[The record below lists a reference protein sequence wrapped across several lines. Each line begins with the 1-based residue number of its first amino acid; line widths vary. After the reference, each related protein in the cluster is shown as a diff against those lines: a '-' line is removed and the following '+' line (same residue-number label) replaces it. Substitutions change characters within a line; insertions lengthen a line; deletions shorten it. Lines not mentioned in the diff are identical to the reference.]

1 MPQQVQRIGGQLL
14 AANLQRELADLAFD
28 TDLLVIKRD
37 GTLGIN
43 TTTTPRNLTINGT
56 LRTTSG
62 NTDPDIIFGNSI
74 TVGDLTLSTTG
85 ATAPTG
91 NITIES
97 THADGKILAGGLGSL
112 NFAVKA
118 NGAIEALNT
127 NGSVGFRSTYLA
139 GQTEAWNNDGNY
151 GDYWYPGSKNSA
163 TAPDNDGDRLYAEA
177 QALAT
182 RGAPFTQDELN
193 VFDWDEDGDVQAD
206 DVLKTLTL
214 NSQFTNGQYF
224 PASRTLADHPNTA
237 ALKAHILANYPDS
250 YPRQLQ
256 LQTGGTLNVTGNV
269 HATGNITYGGN
280 TLTIGDDSTDSAR
293 FLAEF
298 KNDLIPDQDLTYTLG
313 RDDDST
319 GPDEGKRFS
328 LYAASLETN
337 YLNVV
342 DIVYQG
348 INLTKNVNNI
358 FVSAG
363 NGNDL
368 NRGTHP
374 GGPFAT
380 IEKALSVATPDTMIY
395 IYPGQYQENFP
406 LNVPVGVNILGDS
419 LRSVEIYPTTATQS
433 NDAFLIQGETSIEN
447 ITLKDFFYD
456 SVNDTGYGFRFANN
470 ADILQRSPYIRNCT
484 VITKGSTTSASDPR
498 GFASGD
504 AGKGALVDGSSV
516 SQQSPRASMLFYGVT
531 FITPGVDALTM
542 RDGVRVEWLNSF
554 SYFANHGI
562 LIEQGTT
569 GNLLPDSTR
578 IFGGELRSIASAAV
592 YGNYGI
598 KADGADTLAYLINSN
613 FAYIGA
619 GKDVTN
625 DDSITIQAN
634 EIVKANNGKVYFTSQ
649 DHEGNF
655 RVGDLF
661 NVDQKNGRTS
671 FDIESIFASNSVV
684 RILTDTNEVFIN
696 SERLSL
702 DNIIVTGNTIFST
715 LSDLN
720 FKANGTEINLNAD
733 VNVSGNIDVTGNGVI
748 NGSVISLG
756 DQPSDTVDFNTPFS
770 QNLEPGSSDGN
781 VLGTEAL
788 AWRDGYGSA
797 VSVNDIRITPTQIT
811 TTVSNSNLELRANGT
826 GNVEFENI
834 QIKDN
839 KLIGK
844 FSQAGKFTII
854 ETDETVIDIFT
865 NFESLKQY
873 FPYAIIWN
881 DIPIFATANVSR
893 DALFH
898 TANLIAGY
906 FDNDY
911 DGIVD
916 NSTVYA
922 EFADGLKGIAIYSD
936 TADEN
941 AITTALGNWKLR
953 TTSVYENEMNSF
965 LGDSINGN
973 RDVTLERLLRYF
985 IIEKGYTQA
994 YSDLGVSRPTDITD
1008 AMDIARGGYQ
1018 AGGLPGYS
1026 YPPFAWYT
1034 DPIGLQYNEL
1044 VYEYL
1049 YLSISSY
1056 AGSQAWRSADSTL
1069 TDKWTTYT
1077 RALLEATD
1085 TTIVPI
1091 VESTT
1096 YNFPLTQPVLD
1107 YWTQVTNTIGGTE
1120 RDLDIS
1126 VTDSLKVNATSHIN
1140 LSKGTNAQRPNTT
1153 GAVRYNTTYDSFE
1166 GVVGGGAVSLA
1177 GIFDTDRDTFLDLSN
1192 NQYQFTTA
1200 NTTNHILNGTLL
1212 ESTGFSS
1219 NNKFFIDG
1227 NTVSSVSD
1235 GQHVTL
1241 RSNGTGTTN
1250 IETLEFKN
1258 SILEDTTNAPVFSFN
1273 LTNTNGEAY
1282 LKIDNVNGIVTP
1294 YGTNAQRP
1302 VNPEIGHT
1310 RYSSENG
1317 YLETYNGTQWINA
1330 AGQVEAIL
1338 EDDVSDLSFLWNLIL
1353 D

>member
-1 MPQQVQRIGGQLL
+1 MAQQVQRIGGQLL

-37 GTLGIN
+37 GTLGVN
-43 TTTTPRNLTINGT
+43 TTTTPRNLTVNGT

-62 NTDPDIIFGNSI
+62 STDPDIIFGNSI
-74 TVGDLTLSTTG
+74 TVGDLTVSTTG

-97 THADGKILAGGLGSL
+97 THADGFISAGGLGSL

-127 NGSVGFRSTYLA
+127 NGSLGFRSTYVA

-151 GDYWYPGSKNSA
+151 GDFWYPGPKNSA
-163 TAPDNDGDRLYAEA
+163 SAPDNDGDRLYQEA
-177 QALAT
+177 QSIAT
-182 RGAPFTQDELN
+182 RGAPFSSQELEI
-193 VFDWDEDGDVQAD
+193 FDWDQDGDIQAD

-237 ALKAHILANYPDS
+237 ALKAYILANYPNS
-250 YPRQLQ
+250 YPRELQ
-256 LQTGGTLNVTGNV
+256 LQTGGTLNVTGDV
-269 HATGNITYGGN
+269 HTTGNITYGG
-280 TLTIGDDSTDSAR
+280 TTITVGDDSTDSAR
-293 FLAEF
+293 FFAEF
-298 KNDLIPDQDLTYTLG
+298 TNPLVPDQDLTYNIG

-319 GPDEGKRFS
+319 GPEPGKRFS
-328 LYAASLETN
+328 LYANTLETN
-337 YLNVV
+337 YLNAV

-348 INLTKNVNNI
+348 VRLTKNVQNI
-358 FVSAG
+358 YVSKL

-380 IEKALSVATPDTMIY
+380 IEKALSVATPDTI
-395 IYPGQYQENFP
+395 INVYPGQYQESFP
-406 LNVPVGVNILGDS
+406 LTVPAGVNIQGDS
-419 LRSVEIYPTTATQS
+419 IRSVEIYPTTATQS
-433 NDAFLIQGETSIEN
+433 NDAFLIEGETSIEN
-447 ITLKDFFYD
+447 ITIKDYFYD
-456 SVNDTGYGFRFANN
+456 SVNDTGYGFRFRPNAN
-470 ADILQRSPYIRNCT
+470 ILSRSPYIRNCT
-484 VITKGSTTSASDPR
+484 VITKGTTTTADDPR

-562 LIEQGTT
+562 LLEQGTT

-613 FAYIGA
+613 FAYIGT

-625 DDSITIQAN
+625 DNTLAN
-634 EIVKANNGKVYFTSQ
+634 DENNIVKVNNGKVYYTTQ
-649 DHEGNF
+649 DHKGNF
-655 RVGDLF
+655 NVGDLF
-661 NVDQKNGRTS
+661 SVDQKNGRTT

-684 RILTDTNEVFIN
+684 RILTDTNEVYID

-702 DNIIVTGNTIFST
+702 DNIIVSGNTIFSS
-715 LSDLN
+715 LADLN
-720 FKANGTEINLNAD
+720 FKAQTTEININSNA
-733 VNVSGNIDVTGNGVI
+733 NVTGNVDVTGNGVI
-748 NGSVISLG
+748 NGSVISIG
-756 DQPSDTVDFNTPFS
+756 DDPSDTIDFNTPFS
-770 QNLEPGSSDGN
+770 QDLLPGSSDGN
-781 VLGTEAL
+781 VLGTETL

-797 VSVNDIRITPTQIT
+797 VNVNDIRITPTTIT
-811 TTVSNSNLELRANGT
+811 TTVSNNNLELRANGT
-826 GNVEFENI
+826 GTVQFENVEF
-834 QIKDN
+834 KDN

-844 FSQAGKFTII
+844 FSPAGAFTII
-854 ETDETVIDIFT
+854 ETDETAIDIFT
-865 NFESLKQY
+865 NFESLKSF

-881 DIPIFATANVSR
+881 SIPIFGTANVSR
-893 DALFH
+893 NALLH
-898 TANLIAGY
+898 TANILAGY

-911 DGIVD
+911 DGVID
-916 NSTVYA
+916 NSTLYA
-922 EFADGLKGIAIYSD
+922 EFSDGLKGIAVYAN
-936 TADEN
+936 TADETN
-941 AITTALGNWKLR
+941 ITAQLGSWKLR
-953 TTSVYENEMNSF
+953 TTSLYENEMNNF
-965 LGDSINGN
+965 QGDSVNGN

-994 YSDLGVSRPTDITD
+994 YADLSVSRPTDITA
-1008 AMDIARGGYQ
+1008 AMDLARGGYQ
-1018 AGGLPGYS
+1018 AGGLPNYS

-1034 DPIGLQYNEL
+1034 DPTGLQYDQL

-1056 AGSQAWRSADSTL
+1056 AGSQAWRSSDNNL
-1069 TDKWTTYT
+1069 LLKWSTYT
-1077 RALLEATD
+1077 RALLESTD
-1085 TTIVPI
+1085 TTIIPI
-1091 VESTT
+1091 IESTT
-1096 YNFPLTQPVLD
+1096 YNFPVTQPVLD
-1107 YWTQVTNTIGGTE
+1107 YWTNVTNNIGGTE
-1120 RDLDIS
+1120 RDLDIA
-1126 VTDSLKVNATSHIN
+1126 VNDTLRINATSHAIVP
-1140 LSKGTNAQRPNTT
+1140 KGTNLQRPNTT
-1153 GAVRYNTTYDSFE
+1153 GGIRFNTEYNSFE
-1166 GVVGGGAVSLA
+1166 GVVSGGAVSLA

-1192 NQYQFTTA
+1192 NQYQFTTEGV
-1200 NTTNHILNGTLL
+1200 TNHTLNGTLL
-1212 ESTGFSS
+1212 ESGGFSS
-1219 NNKFFIDG
+1219 NNKFYIDG
-1227 NTVSSVSD
+1227 NTVSTVSP
-1235 GQHVTL
+1235 GQHITL

-1250 IETLEFKN
+1250 IGTLTFRD
-1258 SILEDTTNAPVFSFN
+1258 SILTDTTNSPIFSFN
-1273 LTNTNGEAY
+1273 LTNTNAEAY

-1294 YGTNAQRP
+1294 YGTDAQRP

-1310 RYSSENG
+1310 RYSTTNE

-1338 EDDVSDLSFLWNLIL
+1338 EEDVSDLSFLWNLIL

>member
-1 MPQQVQRIGGQLL
+1 MAQQVQRIGGQLL

-37 GTLGIN
+37 GTLGVN
-43 TTTTPRNLTINGT
+43 TTTTPRNLTVNGT

-62 NTDPDIIFGNSI
+62 NSDPDIVFGNSI
-74 TVGDLTLSTTG
+74 TVGDLTVSTTG

-97 THADGKILAGGLGSL
+97 THADGFISAGGLGSL

-127 NGSVGFRSTYLA
+127 NGSVGFRSTYVA
-139 GQTEAWNNDGNY
+139 GQTEAWNSDGNY
-151 GDYWYPGSKNSA
+151 GDFWYPGPKNSA
-163 TAPDNDGDRLYAEA
+163 SAPDNDGDRLYQEA
-177 QALAT
+177 QTIST
-182 RGAPFTQDELN
+182 RGAPFTQDELD
-193 VFDWDEDGDVQAD
+193 VFDWDQDGDIQAD
-206 DVLKTLTL
+206 DILKTLTL

-237 ALKAHILANYPDS
+237 ALKAHILANYPNS
-250 YPRQLQ
+250 YPRELQ

-269 HATGNITYGGN
+269 HASGNITYGG
-280 TLTIGDDSTDSAR
+280 TTITVGDDSTDSAR
-293 FLAEF
+293 FFAEF
-298 KNDLIPDQDLTYTLG
+298 TNPLVPDQDLTYNIG

-319 GPDEGKRFS
+319 GPEPGKRFS
-328 LYAASLETN
+328 LYASTLETN
-337 YLNVV
+337 YLNAV

-348 INLTKNVNNI
+348 IRLTKNVKNI
-358 FVSAG
+358 FVSKE

-380 IEKALSVATPDTMIY
+380 IEKALSIATADTIIY
-395 IYPGQYQENFP
+395 IYPGQYQETFP
-406 LNVPVGVNILGDS
+406 LTVPAGVDIQGDS
-419 LRSVEIYPTTATQS
+419 LRSVEVYPTTATQS
-433 NDAFLIQGETSIEN
+433 NDAFLIEGETSIEN
-447 ITLKDFFYD
+447 ITLKDYFYD
-456 SVNDTGYGFRFANN
+456 SVNDTGYGFRFRPN
-470 ADILQRSPYIRNCT
+470 ASILSRSPYIRNCT
-484 VITKGSTTSASDPR
+484 VITKGSSITADDPR

-516 SQQSPRASMLFYGVT
+516 SQASPRASMLFYGVT

-613 FAYIGA
+613 FAYIGT

-625 DDSITIQAN
+625 DDTLAN
-634 EIVKANNGKVYFTSQ
+634 DEYNIVKANNGKIYYTTQ
-649 DHEGNF
+649 DHKGTF
-655 RVGDLF
+655 KVGDLF

-684 RILTDTNEVFIN
+684 RILTDTNEVFID

-702 DNIIVTGNTIFST
+702 DNIIVSGNTIFSS
-715 LSDLN
+715 LADLN
-720 FKANGTEINLNAD
+720 FRANTTEINLNAD
-733 VNVSGNIDVTGNGVI
+733 ANVTGNVDVTGNGVI
-748 NGSVISLG
+748 NGSVITIG
-756 DQPSDTVDFNTPFS
+756 NEPTDTVDFNTPFS
-770 QNLEPGSSDGN
+770 QDLLPGSSDGN
-781 VLGTEAL
+781 VLGTETL
-788 AWRDGYGSA
+788 AWRDGFGSA
-797 VSVNDIRITPTQIT
+797 VNVNDIRITPTTIT
-811 TTVSNSNLELRANGT
+811 TTVSNSNLELIANGT
-826 GNVEFENI
+826 GSVNFENVE
-834 QIKDN
+834 IKDN

-844 FSQAGKFTII
+844 FSPAGEFTII
-854 ETDETVIDIFT
+854 ETDENVIPIFT
-865 NFESLKQY
+865 NFESLKSY

-881 DIPIFATANVSR
+881 DIPIFATQNVSR

-898 TANLIAGY
+898 TANLLAGY

-911 DGIVD
+911 DGVID
-916 NSTVYA
+916 NPTLYA
-922 EFADGLKGIAIYSD
+922 EFSDGQKGIAIYSNS
-936 TADEN
+936 ADE
-941 AITTALGNWKLR
+941 ASITSALGNWKLK
-953 TTSVYENEMNSF
+953 TTSVYEDEMNNF
-965 LGDSINGN
+965 EGDSVNGN
-973 RDVTLERLLRYF
+973 RDVTLERLLRYY

-994 YSDLGVSRPTDITD
+994 YADLSVTRPTDITN
-1008 AMDIARGGYQ
+1008 AMDLARGGYQ

-1034 DPIGLQYNEL
+1034 DPVGLAYDDL

-1056 AGSQAWRSADSTL
+1056 AGTQAWRSSDNDL
-1069 TDKWTTYT
+1069 LLKWSTYT
-1077 RALLEATD
+1077 RALLESTD
-1085 TTIVPI
+1085 TTIIPI
-1091 VESTT
+1091 IESTT
-1096 YNFPLTQPVLD
+1096 YNFPVTQPVLD
-1107 YWTQVTNTIGGTE
+1107 YWTAVTNAIGGTE
-1120 RDLDIS
+1120 RDLDIAVS
-1126 VTDSLKVNATSHIN
+1126 DTLRMDATSHAM

-1153 GAVRYNTTYDSFE
+1153 GAIRYNTVYDSFE

-1200 NTTNHILNGTLL
+1200 NVTNHTLNGTLL
-1212 ESTGFSS
+1212 ESGGFSS
-1219 NNKFFIDG
+1219 NNKFYIDG
-1227 NTVSSVSD
+1227 NTVSSVSP
-1235 GQHVTL
+1235 GQDVTL

-1250 IETLEFKN
+1250 IETLTFRD
-1258 SILEDTTNAPVFSFN
+1258 SILTDTTNAPVFSFD
-1273 LTNTNGEAY
+1273 LTNNNGEAY
-1282 LKIDNVNGIVTP
+1282 LKIDNVNGFVIP
-1294 YGTNAQRP
+1294 YGTDAQRP
-1302 VNPEIGHT
+1302 ATPEIGHT
-1310 RYSSENG
+1310 RFSTTNE

-1338 EDDVSDLSFLWNLIL
+1338 EEDVSDLSFLWNLIL